1 MVGAAV
7 VGAEADRTPTEH
19 ADLAGVALDLAW
31 WHGRFGLAA
40 EGSVRWSVDGDSAR
54 ALVAGA
60 SARYQLFE
68 RIVPSLMEP
77 RDVELAFELQAIAE
91 HTWWN
96 DGGSQVMP
104 AAYGLGLAAR
114 LRGTG
119 DPDGSALLAESRF
132 FLRVMTAQWSPGDTL
147 ARASMPVEPSGR
159 AWTVL
164 IGVGASFGGGTPS
177 YADKFR
183 LHPFGKTLLW

>member
-1 MVGAAV
+1 ALVVPRSLPTIIALAASLVGAQVASAEGETTTPMIGAAV

-40 EGSVRWSVDGDSAR
+40 EGSGRWSVDGDNAR

-60 SARYQLFE
+60 SARFQLFE
-68 RIVPSLMEP
+68 RILPSLMEP

-96 DGGSQVMP
+96 DTVSQVEP
-104 AAYGLGLAAR
+104 TAYGVGLAAR

-119 DPDGSALLAESRF
+119 DPDGSALLAE
-132 FLRVMTAQWSPGDTL
+132 
-147 ARASMPVEPSGR
+147 
-159 AWTVL
+159 
-164 IGVGASFGGGTPS
+164 
-177 YADKFR
+177 
-183 LHPFGKTLLW
+183 